1 MFVASSVAKT
11 HLGLIVK
18 EIGPFVLALIGAL
31 ALLTYVPE
39 LSIWL
44 PELVKK

>member
-1 MFVASSVAKT
+1 
-11 HLGLIVK
+11 LIVK

-31 ALLTYVPE
+31 MLLTYVPQ

-44 PELVKK
+44 PQYLKS